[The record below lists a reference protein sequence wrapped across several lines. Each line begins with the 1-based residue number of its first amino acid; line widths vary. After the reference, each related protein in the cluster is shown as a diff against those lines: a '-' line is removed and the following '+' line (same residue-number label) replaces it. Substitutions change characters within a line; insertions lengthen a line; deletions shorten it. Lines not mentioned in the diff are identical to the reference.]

1 MCFARV
7 NFLNSGDDSLN
18 FSFEEG
24 IISDNGSFIA
34 KLILFDKF
42 LNYRH
47 ELGLI
52 GLGFFEIFLHKL
64 NLHINGSDSF
74 LFIGR

>member
-1 MCFARV
+1 MCSARV
-7 NFLNSGDDSLN
+7 NFLNSGDDSLD

-24 IISDNGSFIA
+24 IIPDHGSFIV
-34 KLILFDKF
+34 KFVLFDKF

-47 ELGLI
+47 ELVLI
-52 GLGFFEIFLHKL
+52 GLGLLKILLHKL
-64 NLHINGSDSF
+64 NFHINGFDSF